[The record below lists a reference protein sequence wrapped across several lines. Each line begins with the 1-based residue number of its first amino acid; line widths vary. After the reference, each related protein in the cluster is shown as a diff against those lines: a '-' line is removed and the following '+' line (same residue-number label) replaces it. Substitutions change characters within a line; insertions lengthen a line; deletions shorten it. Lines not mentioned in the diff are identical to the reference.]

1 MTIELR
7 FRIFDG
13 ALVEFGWIF
22 EDPFVIDGRGTN
34 ILDFYVLDLN
44 IVEFFMKIELKAIH
58 NKLGSINDGDV
69 DFLFFFRESRLLVI
83 ALQCRISDGSI
94 SIEVLF
100 LFFLVFG
107 LFDVLYGLFLR
118 GLLSRVYRFSQL
130 ENLLCF
136 CC

>member
-83 ALQCRISDGSI
+83 ALQRRISNRSVPAM
-94 SIEVLF
+94 VLF
-100 LFFLVFG
+100 LFFLIFR
-107 LFDVLYGLFLR
+107 LFDLLDGFLLR
-118 GLLSRVYRFSQL
+118 SLLSRIDRLPQL
-130 ENLLCF
+130 ENFLCF

>member
-1 MTIELR
+1 MEI
-7 FRIFDG
+7 
-13 ALVEFGWIF
+13 
-22 EDPFVIDGRGTN
+22 
-34 ILDFYVLDLN
+34 
-44 IVEFFMKIELKAIH
+44 KLKAI
-58 NKLGSINDGDV
+58 NDKFRPINNGNIDL
-69 DFLFFFRESRLLVI
+69 LFFFRDGGLLVI

-107 LFDVLYGLFLR
+107 LFDVLYGLFLW